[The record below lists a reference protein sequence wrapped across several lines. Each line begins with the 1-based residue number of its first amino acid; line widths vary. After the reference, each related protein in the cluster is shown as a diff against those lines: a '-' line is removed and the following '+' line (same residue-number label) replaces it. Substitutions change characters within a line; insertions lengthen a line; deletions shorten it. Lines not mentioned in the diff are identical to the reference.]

1 VKKFK
6 TYISLFLLLVAV
18 TYSINIHGLSHSFE
32 DHHNDNDNKSCELCI
47 INYKKDQT
55 LIALEP
61 HSDFIEFIPN
71 ALFEDKSREIISS
84 QILINSKYFS
94 GQFFNRPP
102 PFII

>member
-1 VKKFK
+1 MKKSK

-18 TYSINIHGLSHSFE
+18 TYSINIHGLSHTFE

-47 INYKKDQT
+47 INHQKDQT
-55 LIALEP
+55 FFALEA
-61 HSDFIEFIPN
+61 HSDFIEFIPFT
-71 ALFEDKSREIISS
+71 LFEDNSREIVSS
-84 QILINSKYFS
+84 QILSHSKYFS